1 MKILFCSAATFL
13 LLCATL
19 LGADKAQS
27 LTGKVSDTMCGA
39 KHVMAG
45 MSEADCTRECTKAGS
60 DYALVVGDKVYVLKG
75 DKAAF
80 DKFAGQEATVTGK
93 VTGMTI
99 EASSINAAK
108 K

>member
-1 MKILFCSAATFL
+1 MKTFLYSVATLL
-13 LLCATL
+13 LLCASLTA
-19 LGADKAQS
+19 ADKSQTF
-27 LTGKVSDTMCGA
+27 TGKVSDTMCGA

-60 DYALVVGDKVYVLKG
+60 DFALVVGDKVYTLKG

-80 DKFAGQEATVTGK
+80 DKFAGQQATVTGK
-93 VTGMTI
+93 VTGSTI
-99 EASSINAAK
+99 EASSITAAK